1 MKEGFQIVWLLLK
14 ELLKPIIYVISQTF
28 RTLQL
33 CNCDF
38 VIFYSENKVSSNHK
52 IIDVLFKSYNI
63 TF

>member
-1 MKEGFQIVWLLLK
+1 MLSAKLSV
-14 ELLKPIIYVISQTF
+14 
-28 RTLQL
+28 LQL
-33 CNCDF
+33 PLQLYNCDF